1 MASVLLV
8 EDESL
13 IRMMIADMLIEL
25 GHTVAGEASDL
36 QTGLTLASAAGI
48 DVAILD
54 VRLGA
59 HSSEPIAEVLR
70 TRNIPFVFA
79 TGYGADGVPTGYI
92 EHPALR
98 KPFRLVEL
106 ERCLLALKG

>member
-8 EDESL
+8 EDETL
-13 IRMMIADMLIEL
+13 IRMMISDMLVEL
-25 GHTVAGEASDL
+25 GHTVAGEAGDL
-36 QTGLTLASAAGI
+36 RTGLTLASSAGI

-59 HSSEPIAEVLR
+59 NSSEPNADVLR

-79 TGYGADGVPTGYI
+79 TGYGADGVPAGYS
-92 EHPALR
+92 EHPALC
-98 KPFRLVEL
+98 KPFRLEEL